1 MHRQTHTDKRS
12 NGPTKNGH
20 RSYSGPDIICTNS
33 VCSTDTYKLPALCIA
48 NLLMLKRCMQNTY
61 HMDSQQNT
69 CDIDSQRHVVYPVN
83 GRYATLTS
91 QFH

>member
-1 MHRQTHTDKRS
+1 
-12 NGPTKNGH
+12 
-20 RSYSGPDIICTNS
+20 
-33 VCSTDTYKLPALCIA
+33 
-48 NLLMLKRCMQNTY
+48 MLKRCMQNTY